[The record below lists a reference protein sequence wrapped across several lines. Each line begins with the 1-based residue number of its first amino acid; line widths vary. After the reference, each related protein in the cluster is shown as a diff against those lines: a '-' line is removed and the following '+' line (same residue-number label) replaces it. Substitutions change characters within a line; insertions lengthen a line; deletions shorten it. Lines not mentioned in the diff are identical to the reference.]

1 MISTRFKFYFSQ
13 IGYGNNHGIVP
24 IACNEIFN
32 RINSQKSETKS
43 FQVQFSMVEIY
54 NEKTQ
59 DLLVDP
65 NTRPPGGLKIREHKQ
80 LGVYV

>member
-1 MISTRFKFYFSQ
+1 
-13 IGYGNNHGIVP
+13 
-24 IACNEIFN
+24 
-32 RINSQKSETKS
+32 
-43 FQVQFSMVEIY
+43 MVEIY